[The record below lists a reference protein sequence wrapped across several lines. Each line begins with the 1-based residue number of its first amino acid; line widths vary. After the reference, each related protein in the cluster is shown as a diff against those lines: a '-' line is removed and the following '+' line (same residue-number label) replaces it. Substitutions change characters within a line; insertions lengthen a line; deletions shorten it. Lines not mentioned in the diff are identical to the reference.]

1 MASTR
6 MAFGSIMSTISG
18 VADSAVAIVNVGN
31 TLVAKAQLAADDS
44 LKAQTVRSKIGNAV
58 LQENAIREAAMEQA
72 LSTMNIKQFQA
83 QSAVHDNAFA
93 EAHASFS
100 ALFDKKD

>member
-1 MASTR
+1 MATTR

-18 VADSAVAIVNVGN
+18 VADSAVAIVSVGN

-44 LKAQTVRSKIGNAV
+44 LKEQTVRSKIGNAV

-72 LSTMNIKQFQA
+72 LSTMNIKKFQS
-83 QSAVHDNAFA
+83 QSAEHADAFA